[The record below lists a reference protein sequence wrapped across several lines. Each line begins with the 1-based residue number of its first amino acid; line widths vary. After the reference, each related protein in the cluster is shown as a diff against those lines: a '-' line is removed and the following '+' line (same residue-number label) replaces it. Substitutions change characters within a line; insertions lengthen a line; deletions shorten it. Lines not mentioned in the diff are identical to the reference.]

1 MHCRLRSASSTVQ
14 SNRTPDQKGLSH
26 MRLQASKGR
35 LWLVVFALIAA
46 TVASAQTTSSP
57 PSSRASSMLRGVEG
71 YRELSAV
78 VAIPAATGSTE
89 SSLPDAP
96 SAAAV
101 APAAQ
106 STPTTA
112 DEGTQ
117 RPPKPSSNEPLGIPF
132 LAANG
137 MLLGSTIADAEM
149 IARCRPSAC
158 QAVPDS
164 IRSRPALYG
173 IGIPSSLAV
182 SYIAYRIK
190 RGGSRWWIVPVA
202 VLTVG
207 NVVYAAH
214 AAQWS
219 R

>member
-1 MHCRLRSASSTVQ
+1 
-14 SNRTPDQKGLSH
+14 

-35 LWLVVFALIAA
+35 LWLVVPALIAA
-46 TVASAQTTSSP
+46 TVASAQTTSS
-57 PSSRASSMLRGVEG
+57 RASSIFRGGDG
-71 YRELSAV
+71 YRDLSAV
-78 VAIPAATGSTE
+78 VAIPTTTGSTE

-96 SAAAV
+96 SAVAIAQAA
-101 APAAQ
+101 P

-117 RPPKPSSNEPLGIPF
+117 RPPKPPSNEPLGFSF

-137 MLLGSTIADAEM
+137 MLLGSTIANAEM

-164 IRSRPALYG
+164 IRSRSALYG

-182 SYIAYRIK
+182 SYISYRMK